1 MTDLFNYDAGDF
13 QVLEDIEFDE
23 TIQRPE
29 KVRYYTMDEQL
40 TDAYEKMIPKG
51 RVKSAQLQTLK
62 KEVEQLK
69 NLYSTYVVPTAE
81 TYEIRE
87 SSYGKKF
94 DWISPVYATPEF
106 RTYSFTASWT
116 PLFATPNVGISGF
129 YPRMISALPKPFLP
143 ATEGV
148 PYVFDTPTDFVNT
161 TGANPNRALP
171 MYVQTR
177 TQRHEDKTFSVLK
190 VPVAG
195 TEDVVNMVGYHLAK
209 RPLEIPNPMPDHP
222 FFKANEP
229 SFLESTAPLSEVVP
243 SIDAVLTHGVPVTT
257 DPYGEGLKYLK
268 LYDITLKDIPWSS
281 WKSRFPPAEMI
292 ATMPPPLEIPYP
304 AVTQDKPGDELTNA
318 YKSQYAPGLSPR
330 FWLQN
335 QVDGGELVIRMLLS
349 QAIANG
355 SVQSVPGVDVGAAE
369 YPETTLAE
377 CGLTGIGFQD
387 FVTRGILR
395 RTWGPKDAIRM
406 QCAPLEF
413 VKQERSRLGYL
424 NRLQWKEDTA
434 TEILRTYQ
442 RALDRG
448 RRIRKVGERPAPQE
462 KTPMGPESVVRREV
476 VEVLADTERTQ
487 EDKLKDIKEL
497 VKETF
502 LANNIYKDAQGIF
515 VLCGHTL
522 AILSG
527 DLAEDRLAFY
537 SKWTA
542 IEGGSRVCT
551 SCGEHVN
558 KDVLM
563 DQNEYDED
571 GFRIRRAAV
580 IEAPTFHG
588 ETHLASF
595 TSGLASIR
603 PSFVMTNAVDDICF
617 ALLSI
622 LQVLPSVES
631 TLPILQQC
639 QSFVAGLIAKKKMSP
654 DSVGARVY
662 EGFVGIA
669 ATIFLLQSHIP
680 TLVPR
685 RSFGSRPLVLSGY
698 PRDADTPADYSIIDS
713 MLMVIRKTYEAYP
726 TAITGP
732 SADVIREVLSN
743 PAGIKKQVGLVLKMM
758 LEKYPYMRKIL
769 TEAKEHTQGVPE
781 PEQPKALIPLVK
793 PPETF
798 DTVRGYP
805 SCPSSR
811 PLWNN
816 AKPVSYAQPTLPLA
830 TKVVPSRKPNLVDVV
845 QSDRVTP
852 KVIPKAAIQ
861 KRYAMAK
868 TIEENN
874 TPPKAPRGAKAP
886 PAKFLK
892 LVVPLKDD
900 YRTNLALASRLSDMF
915 RLSIDIRGVD
925 PTQSPDELR
934 DIAKGFV
941 YEALLRIQTDEVKHL
956 AFEKARRSDIT
967 LITLFATPEEE
978 RSNVNTLRATER
990 LTFVERMASMSDME
1004 RSITQELLA
1013 IGMAPYII
1021 TNKDRELYAAEL
1033 LSREERT
1040 ETVEDEFAGEVDVG
1054 VGRPTDPET
1063 AEDDM
1068 LPGTDDGNYGNNA
1081 PLPRNDGRDYDQP
1094 QMNDD
1099 DENAI

>member
-1 MTDLFNYDAGDF
+1 MDFFNYEAGDF

-29 KVRYYTMDEQL
+29 KVRYYTIDEQL

-51 RVKSAQLQTLK
+51 RVKMAQLQTLK
-62 KEVEQLK
+62 KEVERLK
-69 NLYSTYVVPTAE
+69 DLYSTHVVPTAE

-87 SSYGKKF
+87 SSYGKSF
-94 DWISPVYATPEF
+94 DWISPVYATPDLRPYNF
-106 RTYSFTASWT
+106 AASWT
-116 PLFATPNVGISGF
+116 PLFATPNLGLTGF
-129 YPRMISALPKPFLP
+129 YPRMLSALPRPFLP

-148 PYVFDTPTDFVNT
+148 PYLFKTPTEFVNA

-171 MYVQTR
+171 VYVQTR

-195 TEDVVNMVGYHLAK
+195 TDDIVNMVGYYLAK
-209 RPLEIPNPMPDHP
+209 RPVEIPSPMPDHP
-222 FFKANEP
+222 FFKAND
-229 SFLESTAPLSEVVP
+229 SFFLESTAPLSEVVP

-257 DPYGEGLKYLK
+257 DPYREGQKYLK
-268 LYDITLKDIPWSS
+268 IYDVGLNDIPWSS
-281 WKSRFPPAEMI
+281 WKSRFPPAEMV

-304 AVTQDKPGDELTNA
+304 EVAQDKPGDELIAA
-318 YKSQYAPGLSPR
+318 YKTSYPSGLSPR

-335 QVDGGELVIRMLLS
+335 QLDGGELVIRMLLS

-355 SVQSVPGVDVGAAE
+355 SVQSVPGVDIGAVE
-369 YPETTLAE
+369 YPDTTLAE
-377 CGLTGIGFQD
+377 CSLTGVGFQE

-395 RTWGPKDAIRM
+395 RTWGAKDQIRM

-413 VKQERSRLGYL
+413 VKQERTRVGFLG
-424 NRLQWKEDTA
+424 RTQWKEDTA
-434 TEILRTYQ
+434 TEILRTYR

-448 RRIRKVGERPAPQE
+448 RQIRTVSERPAPVA
-462 KTPMGPESVVRREV
+462 KTPMAAESVVRREV
-476 VEVLADTERTQ
+476 VEVLADAQRTT

-497 VKETF
+497 TKDTF
-502 LANNIYKDAQGIF
+502 LTNKLYKDAAGAY
-515 VLCGHTL
+515 VLCAHTL
-522 AILSG
+522 AVLAG
-527 DLAEDRLAFY
+527 DLAADRLAFY
-537 SKWTA
+537 SNWTA

-558 KDVLM
+558 GDVFM
-563 DQNEYDED
+563 EQDEYNED
-571 GFRIRRAAV
+571 GFRIRRAKAF
-580 IEAPTFHG
+580 ETSAFHG
-588 ETHLASF
+588 ESHMGSF
-595 TSGLASIR
+595 TSGLAAIR
-603 PSFVMTNAVDDICF
+603 PIFIMTNAVDDMCF

-622 LQVLPSVES
+622 LQLLPSVDS

-639 QSFVAGLIAKKKMSP
+639 QAFVAELIAKKKMAPESA
-654 DSVGARVY
+654 GAKVF

-669 ATIFLLQSHIP
+669 ATIFLIQSHIP
-680 TLVPR
+680 MLVPR
-685 RSFGSRPLVLSGY
+685 RSFGSRPLTLSGY
-698 PRDADTPADYSIIDS
+698 PRDADTPGEYSIIDS
-713 MLMVIRKTYEAYP
+713 LLMVIRKTYEAYP

-732 SADVIREVLSN
+732 SAAVIREILSN
-743 PAGIKKQVGLVLKMM
+743 PGGIKKQVGLAVKMI
-758 LEKYPYMRKIL
+758 LDKYPAMRRIL
-769 TEAKEHTQGVPE
+769 TEAKAHTEGVVQ

-793 PPETF
+793 PPDTF
-798 DTVRGYP
+798 DTIRGYP
-805 SCPSSR
+805 ECPSNR
-811 PLWNN
+811 PLWSNG
-816 AKPVSYAQPTLPLA
+816 KPVSYAQPSLPLA
-830 TKVVPSRKPNLVDVV
+830 TKVKPARKPVLIDVV
-845 QSDRVTP
+845 QSDRVKPAT
-852 KVIPKAAIQ
+852 IPKSIIQ

-868 TIEENN
+868 AIDENN
-874 TPPKAPRGAKAP
+874 TPPKAARGARAA

-900 YRTNLALASRLSDMF
+900 YRTNLTLASRLSDMF
-915 RLSIDIRGVD
+915 RLSIDVRGVD
-925 PTQSPDELR
+925 PTQSAEELR

-967 LITLFATPEEE
+967 LITLFATPDEE

-990 LTFVERMASMSDME
+990 LTFVDRMAAMSDME

-1013 IGMAPYII
+1013 VGMAPYII

-1040 ETVEDEFAGEVDVG
+1040 AEVEEEFAGDEDVG

-1063 AEDDM
+1063 AEEDM
-1068 LPGTDDGNYGNNA
+1068 RQGTDDGNYGNNA
-1081 PLPRNDGRDYDQP
+1081 PLPMNEGRDYDQP